1 MGCLKATF
9 THTVPCVQE
18 HWFSL
23 RKIHGQWWNFNSL
36 YPAPQQ
42 LSQFYLLAYLAT
54 LREQGY
60 SIFVVHGNLPTYPD
74 TSVTSDQGTWYTE
87 AQVLGPLLRIATC
100 KQFWSRF
107 FCSLPRAM
115 SHACEDDDTSSF
127 SAWQPRGFTQTKC
140 DQRSGHLVDR
150 STVACCFHATM
161 QLSQFYLSAY
171 LSTLRKQGCS
181 ICVVHR
187 SLPTY
192 SDSTVTSD

>member
-54 LREQGY
+54 MREQGY

-100 KQFWSRF
+100 KQFLSREF
-107 FCSLPRAM
+107 LFAVYPGPCPMLVKTMTQALSVHGSL
-115 SHACEDDDTSSF
+115 
-127 SAWQPRGFTQTKC
+127 
-140 DQRSGHLVDR
+140 
-150 STVACCFHATM
+150 VAV
-161 QLSQFYLSAY
+161 
-171 LSTLRKQGCS
+171 LRQNA
-181 ICVVHR
+181 
-187 SLPTY
+187 
-192 SDSTVTSD
+192 TSDCGSFGIAA